1 MAASDEIEVM
11 EKQELDDAYEPTR
24 PGPVYAPAVDI
35 FEDADGLTLV
45 ADVPGAT
52 DEAIEIDLD
61 DKTLTISAD
70 VVDEQRDEEH
80 EVAREWAPGRYHR
93 RFTLSDRIDRERI
106 EATLNDGVL
115 RLRLPKIEQA
125 RPRKITVS
133 SG

>member
-1 MAASDEIEVM
+1 MAAPDEIELLD
-11 EKQELDDAYEPTR
+11 KQELDAESEPTR
-24 PGPVYAPAVDI
+24 PGPVYVPAVDI
-35 FEDADGLTLV
+35 FEDPDGLTVV

-52 DEAIEIDLD
+52 DEGIEIDLD

-70 VVDEQRDEEH
+70 VIDGQGEEEH
-80 EVAREWAPGRYHR
+80 EVVREWAPGRYYR
-93 RFTLSDRIDRERI
+93 QFTISDRIDRDRI
-106 EATLNDGVL
+106 DATLNDGVL